1 MTVIGGEESPVYLRL
16 RGMISAMILDGTYA
30 EGDQLPSVRVFASE
44 HGANPLTV
52 AKAYQSLQDKGYV
65 TVKRGI
71 GMFVAEGAIDQLR
84 VDERAQFLTEFWPK
98 IRQHIA
104 RLGIE
109 PAELLDRIDA

>member
-1 MTVIGGEESPVYLRL
+1 
-16 RGMISAMILDGTYA
+16 MISAMILDGTYA
-30 EGDQLPSVRVFASE
+30 EGDQLPSVRAFASE

>member
-1 MTVIGGEESPVYLRL
+1 M
-16 RGMISAMILDGTYA
+16 
-30 EGDQLPSVRVFASE
+30 RVFASE

-71 GMFVAEGAIDQLR
+71 GMFVAEGATEQLR
-84 VDERAQFLTEFWPK
+84 VDERAQFLDANWPK

-104 RLGIE
+104 RLDIE
-109 PAELLDRIDA
+109 PAELARSHRRLNYSRAQAEPSKPVHHTLRQAQGERAIGRKRRRSTE